1 MRQRSN
7 SVTSEDVDYL
17 ADSSELHLHFDN
29 KSFEDTFNENEF
41 IDMVLNR
48 RSDRGH
54 ESAFGRALQA
64 REKEYKENN
73 EPVLDFQTPIPNSVA
88 SSTPR
93 VVPPQNVGILQS
105 HRKNVL
111 NERLDSAKSE
121 PSQVQKL
128 VVKFDDTVQDKENH
142 HYVQKLKSLQ
152 TEKDQLETK
161 VEEMSSQNTKSLI
174 DLDTKNKEIEDL
186 HRRID
191 SLIDSRSVIQK
202 ELDSFKEMILGREE
216 LQKDLDSLQKSKE
229 SLELENQNLKTTA
242 QDQKTKLVD
251 SEKQNSELGMKLKEQ
266 IDLVAKLTIE
276 KETAETEAAELRAV
290 SAELENVKSELDTAR
305 EQNQTLEREKE
316 SLQLELEEKSQ
327 KVLNSEKLRS
337 EVSEQLETYKV
348 QTEKEKGHLS
358 TELHDARNHIDQL
371 LQEQKQL
378 NKRLEDYEYLIE
390 SLKLENEKHAAKH
403 GDLNSQLTKEDLK
416 NYALLKLD
424 EIDSMTFVEL
434 ANCMKQLLHSFGIRY
449 QNFGPYFHFLRQSFD
464 YYEQFALNL
473 HELLYNEKPMNPEL
487 LISQN
492 LRKFSPA
499 NVKNLKRCLQG
510 MLDAVDTGM
519 YGQ

>member
-7 SVTSEDVDYL
+7 SATSEDVDYL
-17 ADSSELHLHFDN
+17 ADTSELHLHFDN

-73 EPVLDFQTPIPNSVA
+73 EPSLDFQTPVPNSLA

-161 VEEMSSQNTKSLI
+161 VEEMSSQNTKLLI

-186 HRRID
+186 HKRID

-229 SLELENQNLKTTA
+229 SLELENTNLKTTV

-251 SEKQNSELGMKLKEQ
+251 YEKQNSELGMKLKEQ
-266 IDLVAKLTIE
+266 VDLVAKLTVE
-276 KETAETEAAELRAV
+276 KETAETEAAELRTV
-290 SAELENVKSELDTAR
+290 SAELENVKSELNTQR

-316 SLQLELEEKSQ
+316 NLQLELEEKTQ

-337 EVSEQLETYKV
+337 EVSEQLETYKT
-348 QTEKEKGHLS
+348 QAKKEKEDLS
-358 TELHDARNHIDQL
+358 TELRDAQINVDQL
-371 LQEQKQL
+371 LQEQQQL

-473 HELLYNEKPMNPEL
+473 HELLYNEKPMSREL

>member
-7 SVTSEDVDYL
+7 SASSEDDDYL
-17 ADSSELHLHFDN
+17 ADFSELHLHFDN
-29 KSFEDTFNENEF
+29 KSFDDTFNENEF

-64 REKEYKENN
+64 REKEYNENA
-73 EPVLDFQTPIPNSVA
+73 EPTLDFQTPIPNSVA

-93 VVPPQNVGILQS
+93 LVPPQNVGILQS
-105 HRKNVL
+105 HRRNVL

-121 PSQVQKL
+121 PNQVQKL

-142 HYVQKLKSLQ
+142 HHVQKLKALQ
-152 TEKDQLETK
+152 TEKDQLQTK
-161 VEEMSSQNTKSLI
+161 IEELGSQNTKLLI

-186 HRRID
+186 HKRID

-216 LQKDLDSLQKSKE
+216 LQKDLDLLRKSKE
-229 SLELENQNLKTTA
+229 SLELENVNLKTA
-242 QDQKTKLVD
+242 VQDQETKLLD
-251 SEKQNSELGMKLKEQ
+251 SEKRNSELEMKLKEQ
-266 IDLVAKLTIE
+266 MDSVAKLSIE
-276 KETAETEAAELRAV
+276 KETAITTAAELCGVRT
-290 SAELENVKSELDTAR
+290 ELDNVKKELHISRD
-305 EQNQTLEREKE
+305 QNQTLEREKE
-316 SLQLELEEKSQ
+316 RLQVQLEDKTQ
-327 KVLNSEKLRS
+327 KLLDSEKHNS
-337 EVSEQLETYKV
+337 EVSEQLDTHKI
-348 QTEKEKGHLS
+348 QTEKEKGHLL
-358 TELHDARNHIDQL
+358 TELHDARNHLDQL
-371 LQEQKQL
+371 LQERQHAE
-378 NKRLEDYEYLIE
+378 KRLEDYEYLIE
-390 SLKLENEKHAAKH
+390 SLKLENEKHVAKH

-416 NYALLKLD
+416 NYALLKLE
-424 EIDSMTFVEL
+424 EIDSLTFVEL
-434 ANCMKQLLHSFGIRY
+434 ANNMKQLLHTFGIRY

-492 LRKFSPA
+492 LRKFSPV
-499 NVKNLKRCLQG
+499 NVKSLKRCLQG
-510 MLDAVDTGM
+510 MLDAVDTRM

>member
-7 SVTSEDVDYL
+7 SATSEDLDYL

-64 REKEYKENN
+64 REKEYKEND

-105 HRKNVL
+105 HHRNVL

-121 PSQVQKL
+121 PNQVQKL

-142 HYVQKLKSLQ
+142 HHVQKLKSLQ

-161 VEEMSSQNTKSLI
+161 MEELSSQNTKLTS
-174 DLDTKNKEIEDL
+174 DLDAKNKEIEDL
-186 HRRID
+186 HKRID

-216 LQKDLDSLQKSKE
+216 LQKDLDSLRKSRE
-229 SLELENQNLKTTA
+229 LLELENENLKTAA
-242 QDQKTKLVD
+242 QDQKTKLLD
-251 SEKQNSELGMKLKEQ
+251 SEKQNSELEMKLKEH
-266 IDLVAKLTIE
+266 IDLVAKLTME
-276 KETAETEAAELRAV
+276 KETAEAEAAELHGV
-290 SAELENVKSELDTAR
+290 SADLENVKKELIISL
-305 EQNQTLEREKE
+305 EQNQTLKKEKE
-316 SLQLELEEKSQ
+316 SLRVDLEDKTQ
-327 KVLNSEKLRS
+327 KVLSSEKLRS
-337 EVSEQLETYKV
+337 EISEQLDTYKI

-358 TELHDARNHIDQL
+358 SDLHDARNHIDQL
-371 LQEQKQL
+371 LEEQQHL
-378 NKRLEDYEYLIE
+378 TKRLEDYEYLIE
-390 SLKLENEKHAAKH
+390 SLKLENDKHAAKH

-416 NYALLKLD
+416 NYALLKL
-424 EIDSMTFVEL
+424 EQIDSMTFVEL
-434 ANCMKQLLHSFGIRY
+434 ANSMKQLLHSFGIRY
-449 QNFGPYFHFLRQSFD
+449 QNFGPYFQFLRQSFD

-510 MLDAVDTGM
+510 MLDAVDTRM